1 MSLLGYQ
8 VADVTTAESGFERRA
23 DSVKNLRTTSSSNNK
38 ADRFS
43 FLGWC
48 GMLGGSLSPT
58 ITNEEAG
65 SSPFSSSPSLSPP
78 QQQRTTSTMP
88 TTDSQTLGD
97 EYTLFPVED
106 IVQYPLPGYVAPASV
121 QFSPDDKLITYL
133 YSPDSTLSRKIYA
146 FDVAARQQRL
156 LVSPPGGGV
165 DEGNLSTVEKLR
177 RERLRERGLGVTRY
191 EWAKG
196 VPSRLMVPLPGG
208 VSFTLHPLCLLE
220 FSLAARNL
228 LLPAHPLNLCCNR
241 WLYPNLSGA
250 CCAIFLHSPL

>member
-8 VADVTTAESGFERRA
+8 VADVTTAESGYERRA
-23 DSVKNLRTTSSSNNK
+23 IERKNSSPSSLRTTISSSSTTK
-38 ADRFS
+38 SDRFS

-48 GMLGGSLSPT
+48 GMLGGSLSPQSTT
-58 ITNEEAG
+58 ISRDYPQPEG
-65 SSPFSSSPSLSPP
+65 SPAFHDSLFSPP
-78 QQQRTTSTMP
+78 AVQTTMP

-208 VSFTLHPLCLLE
+208 VCMSYITLLV
-220 FSLAARNL
+220 
-228 LLPAHPLNLCCNR
+228 
-241 WLYPNLSGA
+241 
-250 CCAIFLHSPL
+250 FL

>member
-8 VADVTTAESGFERRA
+8 VADVTTAESGFEKRV
-23 DSVKNLRTTSSSNNK
+23 DTVKNLRTSNK

-58 ITNEEAG
+58 ITNNEQEEGVVLTG
-65 SSPFSSSPSLSPP
+65 SSPLLSPP
-78 QQQRTTSTMP
+78 QQQRTMP
-88 TTDSQTLGD
+88 TTDSQTSLGD

-121 QFSPDDKLITYL
+121 QFSPDDRLITYL

-146 FDVAARQQRL
+146 FDVAARLQRL

-196 VPSRLMVPLPGG
+196 APSSRLMVPLPSG
-208 VSFTLHPLCLLE
+208 VCRCSTFFFLPKFILPLSEICVALHWCGESVFSCTIATTMMIVSMADLC
-220 FSLAARNL
+220 ARW
-228 LLPAHPLNLCCNR
+228 R
-241 WLYPNLSGA
+241 GS
-250 CCAIFLHSPL
+250 

>member
-8 VADVTTAESGFERRA
+8 VSDVTTAESGFGTRA
-23 DSVKNLRTTSSSNNK
+23 IETKNSPALRAGKSE
-38 ADRFS
+38 RFS

-48 GMLGGSLSPT
+48 GMLGGSLSPES
-58 ITNEEAG
+58 IRSEPEG
-65 SSPFSSSPSLSPP
+65 SDFTAHSLSPP
-78 QQQRTTSTMP
+78 LPTTMP

-196 VPSRLMVPLPGG
+196 VPSRLMVPLPSG
-208 VSFTLHPLCLLE
+208 VCLHPQ
-220 FSLAARNL
+220 
-228 LLPAHPLNLCCNR
+228 
-241 WLYPNLSGA
+241 
-250 CCAIFLHSPL
+250 

>member
-8 VADVTTAESGFERRA
+8 VTDVAESGFERRVVEER
-23 DSVKNLRTTSSSNNK
+23 DSPALRGGKSE
-38 ADRFS
+38 RFS

-48 GMLGGSLSPT
+48 GMLGGSLSPDSA
-58 ITNEEAG
+58 IR
-65 SSPFSSSPSLSPP
+65 SSSSDPEGSDFTAHSHLSPP
-78 QQQRTTSTMP
+78 RPTTMP

-121 QFSPDDKLITYL
+121 QFSPDDRLITYL

-146 FDVAARQQRL
+146 FDVAARLQRL

-196 VPSRLMVPLPGG
+196 APSSRLMVPLPSG
-208 VSFTLHPLCLLE
+208 VCRCSTFFFLPKFILPLSEICVALHWCGESVFSCTIATTMMIVSMADLC
-220 FSLAARNL
+220 ARW
-228 LLPAHPLNLCCNR
+228 R
-241 WLYPNLSGA
+241 GS
-250 CCAIFLHSPL
+250 